1 MRVLS
6 VLWCLL
12 LVAACSKAGD
22 EVVRDDTGASKRT
35 GDTGASKPT
44 GDTGTSSST
53 GDTGTGTGG
62 LSPVVEMVQIPGGLF
77 TMGSP
82 KTEEGRF
89 PDEGPQHEVTVSSF
103 WVMETEVTQELWAE
117 VMGDNPSA
125 NSGCGPSC
133 PVDSVIWED
142 AVAFANQLSIRHGL
156 SEAYEVTG
164 KGVEWDSGSSGYR
177 LLTEAEWEYAA
188 RGGEGFVY
196 AGSSE
201 LEDVGWVN
209 SNSGSTPHPVCL
221 KARNGFGLCDMSGNV
236 MEWVWD
242 WYGDYTSDSQRDPWG
257 PAGGSI
263 RVIRGG
269 SWNYSARDARVA
281 YRDWGRPGDRFGGV
295 GFRLAR
301 PAP

>member
-22 EVVRDDTGASKRT
+22 EVVRDDTGASSPA

-82 KTEEGRF
+82 KTEEGRNS
-89 PDEGPQHEVTVSSF
+89 DEGPQHEVTVSSF

-117 VMGDNPSA
+117 VMGDNPSVF
-125 NSGCGPSC
+125 SGCGPSC
-133 PVDSVIWED
+133 PVDSVSWED

-201 LEDVGWVN
+201 LEDVGWVS

-257 PAGGSI
+257 PAGGSY
-263 RVIRGG
+263 RVFRGG
-269 SWNYSARDARVA
+269 SWYASALHARVA
-281 YRDWGRPGDRFGGV
+281 LRSWWRPGDRDGYV